1 MHWTGIYA
9 MIVAAILTVI
19 VVTGSI
25 GLLRRPRPQR
35 GPGAAYGILVLSIVL
50 LVVVLHGSIVSGIA
64 LALNRNPVTWSTVGL
79 HGLVILWGL
88 VRTFW
93 Q

>member
-1 MHWTGIYA
+1 MRWTDYYA
-9 MIVAAILTVI
+9 IVASVI
-19 VVTGSI
+19 TLVVVGWSI
-25 GLLRRPRPQR
+25 WLLRRPAPQR

-50 LVVVLHGSIVSGIA
+50 LVVVLHGSIVSGVA
-64 LALNRNPVTWSTVGL
+64 LALSRNPVSWSAAGL

-93 Q
+93 K